1 MPKAIAPEQVSLI
14 QALAA
19 EGKSTRAIALE
30 TGIGKS
36 SVARY
41 AAMQQEPKLVI
52 GEMSIEPDAA
62 RSFLADLGTE
72 APPASLKTDLVP
84 PTSKL
89 KNNPRAAQLAESLL
103 MDRQPDRP
111 RAPVRR
117 PEPLP
122 MPLPLPPPPPPP
134 DTAQVIAQIQMNVQ
148 NFAPLLKHITHEQP
162 QAFLESLYRKSP
174 DELTMLLKV
183 IEKTRLIGNLS
194 NQFKHMFWMS
204 TSAVEIGTQLAG
216 LKSQGLGDALRIQ
229 EQEINMILREMAL
242 ERADS
247 FANAQRPE
255 IRLAFMVSTTLLSV
269 DTMNRM
275 KEKKPKPKPAPEE
288 YKDL

>member
-103 MDRQPDRP
+103 MDSRP
-111 RAPVRR
+111 RAPVKM
-117 PEPLP
+117 PEPEP
-122 MPLPLPPPPPPP
+122 MPLPLLPPPPP

-162 QAFLESLYRKSP
+162 QAFLESLYKKTP

-242 ERADS
+242 ERAES

>member
-41 AAMQQEPKLVI
+41 AAIQQEPKLVI
-52 GEMSIEPDAA
+52 GEMSIDADAA

-72 APPASLKTDLVP
+72 IPPASLKTDIVP

-103 MDRQPDRP
+103 MDRQPVRP
-111 RAPVRR
+111 RERERVRM
-117 PEPLP
+117 PE
-122 MPLPLPPPPPPP
+122 PLPLPPPAPPP
-134 DTAQVIAQIQMNVQ
+134 DTAQIIAQIQMNVQ
-148 NFAPLLKHITHEQP
+148 NFAPLLKHITQEQP
-162 QAFLESLYRKSP
+162 QAFLDSLYKKTP
-174 DELTMLLKV
+174 DELITLLKV

-275 KEKKPKPKPAPEE
+275 KAKVKPKPETEE

>member
-14 QALAA
+14 KALAA

-41 AAMQQEPKLVI
+41 AALHEEPKLVI
-52 GEMSIEPDAA
+52 GEMSIDADAA
-62 RSFLADLGTE
+62 RSFLADLGTD
-72 APPASLKTDLVP
+72 APPASLKTDMVP

-103 MDRQPDRP
+103 MDRQPVRP
-111 RAPVRR
+111 RERVRV
-117 PEPLP
+117 PDPL
-122 MPLPLPPPPPPP
+122 PLPLPPAPPP
-134 DTAQVIAQIQMNVQ
+134 DTAQIIAQIQMNVQ
-148 NFAPLLKHITHEQP
+148 NFAPLLKHITQEQP
-162 QAFLESLYRKSP
+162 QAFLDSLYKKTP
-174 DELTMLLKV
+174 DELITLLKV

-204 TSAVEIGTQLAG
+204 TSAVEIGTQLIG
-216 LKSQGLGDALRIQ
+216 MKSQGLGDALRIQ
-229 EQEINMILREMAL
+229 EQEINMILRELAL

-275 KEKKPKPKPAPEE
+275 KAKPKPKEPEE

>member
-1 MPKAIAPEQVSLI
+1 MPRAIAPEQVSLI

-19 EGKSTRAIALE
+19 EGKSTRAIALQ

-41 AAMQQEPKLVI
+41 AAMQQEPNLVI

-103 MDRQPDRP
+103 MDSRP
-111 RAPVRR
+111 RAPVKM
-117 PEPLP
+117 PEPEP

-162 QAFLESLYRKSP
+162 QAFLESLYKKTP

-242 ERADS
+242 ERAES

-275 KEKKPKPKPAPEE
+275 KEKKPKPKPVPEE

>member
-19 EGKSTRAIALE
+19 EGKSTRAIALQ

-103 MDRQPDRP
+103 MDSRP

-122 MPLPLPPPPPPP
+122 MPLPLPPPPPP

>member
-103 MDRQPDRP
+103 MDSRP

-162 QAFLESLYRKSP
+162 QAFLESLYKKSP

-275 KEKKPKPKPAPEE
+275 KAKPKPKPAPEE

>member
-1 MPKAIAPEQVSLI
+1 MPRAIAPEQVSLI

-19 EGKSTRAIALE
+19 EGKSTRAIALQ

-103 MDRQPDRP
+103 MDSRP

-122 MPLPLPPPPPPP
+122 MPLPLPPPPP

-162 QAFLESLYRKSP
+162 QAFLESLYKKSP

-275 KEKKPKPKPAPEE
+275 KAKPKPKPAPEE

>member
-1 MPKAIAPEQVSLI
+1 MPRAIAPEQVSLI

-19 EGKSTRAIALE
+19 EGKSTRAIALQ

-103 MDRQPDRP
+103 MDSRP

-122 MPLPLPPPPPPP
+122 MPLPLPLPPPPPP

-162 QAFLESLYRKSP
+162 QAFLESLYKKSP

>member
-1 MPKAIAPEQVSLI
+1 MPRAIAPEQVSLI

-19 EGKSTRAIALE
+19 EGKSTRAIALQ

-103 MDRQPDRP
+103 MDRQPDRL

-162 QAFLESLYRKSP
+162 QAFLESLYKKTP

-194 NQFKHMFWMS
+194 NQFKHMFWIS

-242 ERADS
+242 ERAES

-275 KEKKPKPKPAPEE
+275 KAKPKQKPAPEE

>member
-1 MPKAIAPEQVSLI
+1 MPRAIAPEQVSLI

-19 EGKSTRAIALE
+19 EGKSTRAIAQE

-103 MDRQPDRP
+103 MDSRP
-111 RAPVRR
+111 RAPVKM
-117 PEPLP
+117 PEPEP
-122 MPLPLPPPPPPP
+122 MPLPLLPPPPPPP

-162 QAFLESLYRKSP
+162 QAFLESLYKKTP

-242 ERADS
+242 ERAES

-275 KEKKPKPKPAPEE
+275 KEKKPKPKPVPEE